1 MVTKCIS
8 NQLVRSNFQNNQTK
22 KTDVSVDASI
32 WGASRSYLALGEGSD
47 CVRHTVC
54 KQPVKLCGPYYIVL
68 SPLYRVLYGNKI
80 TELPKGLF
88 DGLVSLQLL

>member
-1 MVTKCIS
+1 MHAPSLCA
-8 NQLVRSNFQNNQTK
+8 NLQNNQPK
-22 KTDVSVDASI
+22 KADVTVDASI
-32 WGASRSYLALGEGSD
+32 CGYSRSHLALGQGSD
-47 CVRHTVC
+47 CVCLSVC

-68 SPLYRVLYGNKI
+68 SSLYRVLYGNKI